1 MAQPMRGEA
10 LGRRAAFQL
19 EQVGEPVA
27 DAALVH
33 AAAALVANSADPLPK
48 RGRTS
53 LTYQRNTRSSWSS
66 IGTQRGLGPE
76 PLAALP

>member
-1 MAQPMRGEA
+1 LRTLPLCIRPPPSSQ
-10 LGRRAAFQL
+10 
-19 EQVGEPVA
+19 
-27 DAALVH
+27 
-33 AAAALVANSADPLPK
+33 NNADPPPN

-53 LTYQRNTRSSWSS
+53 PNYQRNTRSSWSS